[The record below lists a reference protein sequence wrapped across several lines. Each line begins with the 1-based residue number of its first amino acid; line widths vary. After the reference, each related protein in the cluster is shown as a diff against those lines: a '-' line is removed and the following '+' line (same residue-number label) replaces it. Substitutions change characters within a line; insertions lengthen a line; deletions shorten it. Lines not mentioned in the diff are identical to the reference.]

1 MSDKPNILFLSLD
14 AFRADRA
21 GFLGYGRPTT
31 PNLDRLS
38 RRALVC
44 SQAVSIATFTQ
55 ASVVGLFTSTRPLSH
70 GGYDHG
76 GAGRPP
82 TLFKA
87 FHDSGWDV
95 SLLSSFKWITRF
107 FGYGE
112 GVDHEYHFFS
122 PKDLVGA
129 SVNRMKSTLQAHHA
143 GTIAPDGMVAAVR
156 PVIEDLFVQLEHY
169 CADRVRDHDADA
181 ADFAGTR
188 LVTDGWN
195 YDRLMD
201 SVERHKAEFRRDPV
215 AYVDRHLHYIPKSH
229 QWIAA
234 DWRLARKPAKLAA
247 EAIDKAVNWA
257 VERMDPRTARLRRHR
272 DKPFPDGAA
281 LANRLIRHLREKA
294 ADPDSPP
301 FLLYTHF
308 LDTHVPY
315 YPGRAR
321 NWYREAPRYLRA
333 LGYDPDG
340 IDIAAVTYP
349 RPRDAA
355 DLEAWRA
362 LYDAA
367 LLYTDEQIGRVLDE
381 LERLGLAENTLI
393 VVCGDHGEELGEHG
407 NISHY
412 FRLHDHNCRVPLI
425 FAGPGVEPGRT
436 DRLATVLDIAPTLAA
451 LARVAAPAGWQ
462 GRPVGDSEVLGRDHV
477 VLETFYGGNCLF
489 DRRPLYMAVRT
500 RTHKYI
506 WKEFMDPDDR
516 FGPDGHELYDLVADP
531 YEQVNLYR
539 PDHPMVPGFER
550 LIAQRLRQ
558 IPEVAAERIR
568 PLERETA

>member
-1 MSDKPNILFLSLD
+1 MSRKPNILFLSVD

-31 PNLDRLS
+31 PNLDRLC

-70 GGYDHG
+70 GGYDNG
-76 GAGRPP
+76 GLGRPP
-82 TLFKA
+82 TLFKV
-87 FHDSGWDV
+87 FHDAGWEV
-95 SLLSSFKWITRF
+95 TLLSSFKWITRF

-112 GVDHEYHFFS
+112 GIDRECHFFS

-143 GTIAPDGMVAAVR
+143 GTIRPAEMVAAVS

-169 CADRVRDHDADA
+169 CADRVRDHDADF
-181 ADFAGTR
+181 ADFADTR
-188 LVTDGWN
+188 LVSDGWD
-195 YDRLMD
+195 YGKLMA
-201 SVERHKAEFRRDPV
+201 SIERHRVDFRRDPV
-215 AYVDRHLHYIPKSH
+215 SYVDRHLHYIPKSH
-229 QWIAA
+229 QWISA
-234 DWRLARKPAKLAA
+234 DWRLARQPSKLVS
-247 EAIDKAVNWA
+247 EVIDKAVNWV
-257 VERMDPRTARLRRHR
+257 VERINPRLARLRRNR

-294 ADPDSPP
+294 AHPDSAP

-315 YPGRAR
+315 YPGRGR
-321 NWYREAPRYLRA
+321 HWFREASRYLKT
-333 LGYDPDG
+333 LGYDLAA
-340 IDIAAVTYP
+340 IDIAATTHP

-381 LERLGLAENTLI
+381 LERLGLTDDTLI

-412 FRLHDHNCRVPLI
+412 FRLHEHNCRVPLV
-425 FAGPGVEPGRT
+425 FAGPGIRPGRT
-436 DRLATVLDIAPTLAA
+436 DNLATLLDVAPTLAE
-451 LARVAAPAGWQ
+451 LAGVPAPEGWQ
-462 GRPVGDSEVLGRDHV
+462 GSPVTDPAVAARDHV
-477 VLETFYGGNCLF
+477 ILETFYGGNCLF
-489 DRRPLYMAVRT
+489 DRRPLYLSVRT
-500 RTHKYI
+500 PAHKFI
-506 WKEFMDPDDR
+506 WKEYMDRDDR
-516 FGPDGHELYDLVADP
+516 YGPEGHELYDLATDP
-531 YEQVNLYR
+531 GEQNNLYR
-539 PDHPMVPGFER
+539 PDHPLVAGFER

-558 IPEVAAERIR
+558 IPEVAPERIL
-568 PLERETA
+568 PLERVLP